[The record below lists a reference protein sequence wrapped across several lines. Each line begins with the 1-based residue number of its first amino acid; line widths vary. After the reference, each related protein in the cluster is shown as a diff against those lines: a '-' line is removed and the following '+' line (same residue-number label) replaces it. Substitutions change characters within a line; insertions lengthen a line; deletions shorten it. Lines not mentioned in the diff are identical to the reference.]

1 MANPQ
6 NDLRN
11 TQTQFMLTELLK
23 PLNQS
28 QRNGMGGHAFRHDGV
43 VIAVDHTCSGRVNVE
58 LPTRPDDHIV
68 PGDIE
73 PSKVHQRCRTA
84 DLVKSISVWVRVA
97 GDLPGIVNPL
107 TKRHFA

>member
-1 MANPQ
+1 MADPL
-6 NDLRN
+6 NDLRK
-11 TQTQFMLTELLK
+11 TQTQFMLTEPLK

-28 QRNGMGGHAFRHDGV
+28 QRNGVSCHVFRYDGV

-58 LPTRPDDHIV
+58 LPARPDDHIV
-68 PGDIE
+68 PGDVE
-73 PSKVHQRCRTA
+73 PSKVHQRCGTA
-84 DLVKSISVWVRVA
+84 DLIKSVSVWVRVA